1 MKVSNETKVG
11 ALTVVAIT
19 LIILG
24 FNVLRGKTMFK
35 SGNFIHA
42 KFTDTKG
49 LIVSNPVFINGY
61 QVGAIFDIEN
71 TNDNLSEITV
81 AIRFNKAYKIP
92 SNSIAAIQENPLG
105 TNSISIVLGNA
116 STYLNNEDTIKT
128 APSASLLG
136 DIMNTLSPLG
146 EQTKNTINSLEK
158 VLTNINKVLNDQN
171 KQNFSVIL
179 ANLTETTKSLNTSMA
194 SIEGMLKKQDGSIVQ
209 SFDNVNSFTKNLNAN
224 NGKINSIIKNL
235 DSTTQSLKQADLK
248 NTIADLQTAI
258 GELTT
263 TLKKVN
269 SGNGSASKLLNDGE
283 MYNELKNT
291 ITSLNTL
298 LDDVRVHPKRYIN
311 VSVFGKKDKTTPLSK
326 PIADTVAHD

>member
-11 ALTVVAIT
+11 ALTVIAVT
-19 LIILG
+19 LIIIG

-71 TNDNLSEITV
+71 SNDNLSEIAV

-92 SNSIAAIQENPLG
+92 ANSIASIQENPLG
-105 TNSISIVLGNA
+105 TNSITIVLGNA
-116 STYLNNEDTIKT
+116 TTYLNNEDTIKT

-171 KQNFSVIL
+171 KENFSVML
-179 ANLTETTKSLNTSMA
+179 ANLT
-194 SIEGMLKKQDGSIVQ
+194 
-209 SFDNVNSFTKNLNAN
+209 
-224 NGKINSIIKNL
+224 
-235 DSTTQSLKQADLK
+235 
-248 NTIADLQTAI
+248 
-258 GELTT
+258 
-263 TLKKVN
+263 
-269 SGNGSASKLLNDGE
+269 
-283 MYNELKNT
+283 
-291 ITSLNTL
+291 
-298 LDDVRVHPKRYIN
+298 
-311 VSVFGKKDKTTPLSK
+311 
-326 PIADTVAHD
+326 

>member
-71 TNDNLSEITV
+71 INDNLSEITV

>member
-11 ALTVVAIT
+11 ALTVIAVT
-19 LIILG
+19 LIIIG

-71 TNDNLSEITV
+71 MNDNLSEIAI
-81 AIRFNKAYKIP
+81 AIRLNKAYKIP
-92 SNSIAAIQENPLG
+92 ANSIASIQENPLG
-105 TNSISIVLGNA
+105 TNSITIILGNA
-116 STYLNNEDTIKT
+116 TTYMNNEDTIKT

-171 KQNFSVIL
+171 KENFSAIL
-179 ANLTETTKSLNTSMA
+179 ANLTETTKNLNTSMA
-194 SIEGMLKKQDGSIVQ
+194 AIEGMLKKQDGSIAQ
-209 SFDNVNSFTKNLNAN
+209 SFDNVNSFIKNLNGN
-224 NGKINSIIKNL
+224 NSKINSIIQNL

-248 NTIADLQTAI
+248 NTILSLQTAVS
-258 GELTT
+258 ELST
-263 TLKKVN
+263 TLKKIN
-269 SGNGSASKLLNDGE
+269 TGDGTAAKLLNDGE
-283 MYNELKNT
+283 MYKELKNT
-291 ITSLNTL
+291 ISSLNTL

-311 VSVFGKKDKTTPLSK
+311 VSVFGKKDKSTPLSK
-326 PIADTVAHD
+326 PIADTVPHD

>member
-1 MKVSNETKVG
+1 MKVSNETQVG
-11 ALTVVAIT
+11 ALTVIAIT
-19 LIILG
+19 LIIIG

-71 TNDNLSEITV
+71 SNDNLSEIDV

-92 SNSIAAIQENPLG
+92 ANSIATIQENPLG

-116 STYLNNEDTIKT
+116 TTYLKNEDTIKT

-171 KQNFSVIL
+171 KENFSVIL
-179 ANLTETTKSLNTSMA
+179 TNLTETTKNLNTSMA
-194 SIEGMLKKQDGSIVQ
+194 AIEGMLKKQDGSIAQ
-209 SFDNVNSFTKNLNAN
+209 SFDNVNAFTKNLNGN
-224 NGKINSIIKNL
+224 NSKINSIIQNL

-248 NTIADLQTAI
+248 NTISSLQTAVS
-258 GELTT
+258 ELST
-263 TLKKVN
+263 TLKKIN
-269 SGNGSASKLLNDGE
+269 TGDGTAAKLLNDGE
-283 MYNELKNT
+283 MYKELKNT
-291 ITSLNTL
+291 ISSLNTL
-298 LDDVRVHPKRYIN
+298 LDDVRIHPKRYIN
-311 VSVFGKKDKTTPLSK
+311 VSVFGKKDKSTPLSK

>member
-11 ALTVVAIT
+11 ALTVIAVT
-19 LIILG
+19 LIIIG

-71 TNDNLSEITV
+71 SNDNLSEIAV

-92 SNSIAAIQENPLG
+92 ANSIASIQENPLG
-105 TNSISIVLGNA
+105 TNSITIVLGNA
-116 STYLNNEDTIKT
+116 TTYLNNEDTIKT

-158 VLTNINKVLNDQN
+158 VLTNINMVLNDQN
-171 KQNFSVIL
+171 KENFSVML
-179 ANLTETTKSLNTSMA
+179 ANLTETTKNLNTSMA
-194 SIEGMLKKQDGSIVQ
+194 AIEGMLKKQDGSIAQ
-209 SFDNVNSFTKNLNAN
+209 SFDNVNAFTKNLNGN
-224 NGKINSIIKNL
+224 NSKINSIIQNL

-248 NTIADLQTAI
+248 NTILSLQTAVS
-258 GELTT
+258 ELST
-263 TLKKVN
+263 TLKKIN
-269 SGNGSASKLLNDGE
+269 TGDGTAAKLLNDGE
-283 MYNELKNT
+283 MYKELKNT
-291 ITSLNTL
+291 ISSLNTL

-311 VSVFGKKDKTTPLSK
+311 VSVFGKKDKSTPLSK